1 MSIFQLSIEGIER
14 LNARL
19 AEMTP
24 TIRRR
29 FARKALLKGAEVV
42 RKVAASPGVVP
53 VLGNPIY
60 RRGVLIRKPGAVRDA
75 IKTRTSKDTAKTGD
89 VGVFVNVAPARG
101 ADRGKNNPND
111 NYYWRWIHFKTKRN
125 NTPRPFLLVGA
136 AQLEGQALTEI
147 KNSLGVDIQSM
158 NQLKLF

>member
-1 MSIFQLSIEGIER
+1 MSIFTLNVEGIER
-14 LNARL
+14 LKAKL

-24 TIRRR
+24 IIRRNY
-29 FARKALLKGAEVV
+29 ARKALLKGAEVV

-60 RRGVLIRKPGAVRDA
+60 RRGVLIRKPGTVRDA

-101 ADRGKNNPND
+101 ADRGKNSPSD
-111 NYYWRWIHFKTKRN
+111 PYFWRWIHFSTKRN

-147 KNSLGVDIQSM
+147 KKSLGVDIQSM
-158 NQLKLF
+158 DQGKLF